1 MASMKSVVRARRRN
15 RMNKEI
21 AQILKELSYYSS
33 LGLQVAISILLGVG
47 LGIFLDRLFGTA
59 PVLMLIFLGLGIA
72 AAFRN
77 LLLAIN
83 RSKKL

>member
-1 MASMKSVVRARRRN
+1 
-15 RMNKEI
+15 MNKEL
-21 AQILKELSYYSS
+21 AQVLKEMSYYSS

-47 LGIFLDRLFGTA
+47 LGIFLDRFFGTT
-59 PVLMLIFLGLGIA
+59 PVLMLIGLGLGIA

-77 LLLAIN
+77 LLLAVK

>member
-1 MASMKSVVRARRRN
+1 
-15 RMNKEI
+15 MNKEI

-47 LGIFLDRLFGTA
+47 FGIFLDRFFGTT
-59 PVLMLIFLGLGIA
+59 PVLMLVFLVLGIA

-77 LLLAIN
+77 LLLAVN
-83 RSKKL
+83 RSKKM

>member
-1 MASMKSVVRARRRN
+1 
-15 RMNKEI
+15 MNKEI

-47 LGIFLDRLFGTA
+47 FGIFLDRFFGTT
-59 PVLMLIFLGLGIA
+59 PVLMLIFLVLGIA

-77 LLLAIN
+77 LLLAVK

>member
-1 MASMKSVVRARRRN
+1 
-15 RMNKEI
+15 MNKEI

-47 LGIFLDRLFGTA
+47 FGIFLDRFFGTT
-59 PVLMLIFLGLGIA
+59 PVLMLVFLVLGIA

-77 LLLAIN
+77 LLLAVK
-83 RSKKL
+83 RSKNL

>member
-1 MASMKSVVRARRRN
+1 
-15 RMNKEI
+15 MNKEI

-47 LGIFLDRLFGTA
+47 VGIFLDRFFGTT
-59 PVLMLIFLGLGIA
+59 PVLMLVFLVLGIA

-77 LLLAIN
+77 LLLAVK